1 MLAADD
7 SSVTGGPLSG
17 APPAT
22 APGGMAAKLFLISVL
37 ALYLELLLIRWIGT
51 EIRIFA
57 YLQNTVLVVCFF
69 GLGIGLFT
77 ADRAV
82 EYWKGARALL
92 LLAVLLLI
100 PVTRDALM
108 AISQTL
114 SVLGQLNIWYQ
125 VDFGGKLYNGLAV
138 LAGLVGTFALMMLIM
153 EPFVPLGRV
162 LGRLMDDHPRTIV
175 AYSVNVS
182 GSLVGIWLF
191 VFLSSQLAPPPV
203 WFGVL
208 FLLYLPF
215 LLERRAGWLAS
226 AIALLVIV
234 PVTWFSLPEGAVRTV
249 WSPYQK
255 LTIYDRELFTPVPEF
270 PGKYLI
276 TVNNVGYQAIIDL
289 RDLDGSSAKGSSA
302 NGSSANPAVGEHPYR
317 GFSQYDVPFLLHPRP
332 EDVLLVGA
340 GTGND
345 ASGALR
351 NGATRI
357 TAVEIDPVIL
367 ELGEEFHPEA
377 PYQSERVR
385 TVTDDARSFFAS
397 TTERYDVIVFGQLDS
412 HTTTAMTNARL
423 DHYVYTR
430 ESLRQAKRLLKP
442 GGIIFL
448 NFFVANRP
456 FIPDRIA
463 VILRDVFSEEPIAF
477 RLPASEV
484 GWGGATFVAGDLEA
498 VRKRIADQ
506 HRLRD
511 LIATWTSRLPLG
523 LTYTTKPTTDDWPY
537 LYLEHPRIPILF
549 VLLGGLMGL
558 LVLHAKRAF
567 KLPAVMNPA
576 RWTRENWHFAFL
588 GAGFLLLE
596 VQNISKA
603 AVVLGNTWV
612 VNAVVISG
620 ILAMVLLANLIVS
633 RWSEIPLVPVYA
645 ALIGSTLAL
654 FFVDLARFAFMPFP
668 VKAVVVGLL
677 TSVPILF
684 SGIAF
689 IKAFARVKHKDV
701 ALGANLLGAL
711 VGGVL
716 QSLSFLVGMKALLLL
731 VALFYALAFRTRY
744 RHASEQPEPGSV
756 KEELVAFE

>member
-1 MLAADD
+1 MSTDRD
-7 SSVTGGPLSG
+7 SITDGVRVTAERVSG
-17 APPAT
+17 AT
-22 APGGMAAKLFLISVL
+22 PGTTSGRMTAKLLLVSVL
-37 ALYLELLLIRWIGT
+37 ALYLELLLIRWVGT

-77 ADRAV
+77 ADRPV
-82 EYWKGARALL
+82 DYWRGARALL
-92 LLAVLLLI
+92 LIATLLLI
-100 PVTRDALM
+100 PVTRDALK

-114 SVLGQLNIWYQ
+114 SVFGQLNIWYQ
-125 VDFGGKLYNGLAV
+125 ADFGGTLRNGLAA
-138 LAGLVGTFALMMLIM
+138 LAGLIGTLALMMLII

-162 LGRLMDDHPRTIV
+162 LGRLMNDHPRTIV
-175 AYSVNVS
+175 AYSINVF

-203 WFGVL
+203 WFAVL

-215 LLERRAGWLAS
+215 LRERRVGRVAS
-226 AIALLVIV
+226 ALALLAIV
-234 PVTWFSLPEGAVRTV
+234 PVTWFSRMPEGAVRTI

-255 LTIYDRELFTPVPEF
+255 LTVYDRQVFTPHSLA
-270 PGKYLI
+270 PGIYLI
-276 TVNNVGYQAIIDL
+276 TVNNVGYQAIIDFS
-289 RDLDGSSAKGSSA
+289 DE
-302 NGSSANPAVGEHPYR
+302 GSSANPAVGEHPYL
-317 GFSQYDVPFLLHPRP
+317 GFSQYDIPFLLHHRP
-332 EDVLLVGA
+332 ENVLLVGA
-340 GTGND
+340 GAGND
-345 ASGALR
+345 VAGALR

-367 ELGEEFHPEA
+367 ELGREFHPEE
-377 PYQSERVR
+377 PYAAKAVRV
-385 TVTDDARSFFAS
+385 VTDDARSFFAT
-397 TTERYDVIVFGQLDS
+397 TTETYDVIVFGLLDS

-430 ESLRQAKRLLKP
+430 ESIRQARRLLEP

-448 NFFVANRP
+448 SFEAVKPYIA
-456 FIPDRIA
+456 DRIA
-463 VILRDVFSEEPIAF
+463 VILREEFGEEPIAF
-477 RLPASEV
+477 WLPGTEV
-484 GWGGATFVAGDLEA
+484 GWGGVMFVAGDLTA
-498 VRKRIADQ
+498 VKARIASQD
-506 HRLRD
+506 RLAD
-511 LIATWTSRLPLG
+511 LIATWTALPLD
-523 LTYTTKPTTDDWPY
+523 LPHTAKATTDDWPY
-537 LYLEHPRIPILF
+537 LYLERPRIPILF
-549 VLLGGLMGL
+549 FLLGGLMAL
-558 LVLHAKRAF
+558 LVLHAQIAF

-576 RWTRENWHFAFL
+576 RWRREHWHFAFL

-620 ILAMVLLANLIVS
+620 ILAMILLANLLVS
-633 RWSEIPLVPVYA
+633 RRPRIPLTPVYA

-668 VKAVVVGLL
+668 VKAAVVGLL

-689 IKAFARVKHKDV
+689 MKAFGRVEHKDL

-716 QSLSFLVGMKALLLL
+716 QSLSFLVGVKALLLL
-731 VALFYALAFRTRY
+731 VAFFYALAFRTRY
-744 RHASEQPEPGSV
+744 RQTA
-756 KEELVAFE
+756 EELESGVQPGGESVAFE

>member
-7 SSVTGGPLSG
+7 SSVSEQLVGTSVE
-17 APPAT
+17 AT
-22 APGGMAAKLFLISVL
+22 PGRMAAKLFLISVL

-92 LLAVLLLI
+92 LLAVLLMI
-100 PVTRDALM
+100 PVTRDALV

-175 AYSVNVS
+175 AYSVNVF
-182 GSLVGIWLF
+182 GSLIGIWLF

-226 AIALLVIV
+226 ALALLVIV

-289 RDLDGSSAKGSSA
+289 SEEGSR
-302 NGSSANPAVGEHPYR
+302 ANPAVGAHPYR

-345 ASGALR
+345 AAGALR

-367 ELGEEFHPEA
+367 EMGREFHPEA
-377 PYQSERVR
+377 PYQAERVR
-385 TVTDDARSFFAS
+385 TVTDDARSFFAR

-430 ESLRQAKRLLKP
+430 ESLLQAKRLLKP

-463 VILRDVFSEEPIAF
+463 VILRDVFGEEPIAF

-498 VRKRIADQ
+498 VRTRIADQ
-506 HRLRD
+506 DRLRN
-511 LIATWTSRLPLG
+511 LIVTWTSRLPLD
-523 LTYTTKPTTDDWPY
+523 LTYATKPTTDDWPY
-537 LYLEHPRIPILF
+537 LYLERPRIPILF

-558 LVLHAKRAF
+558 LVLHARRAF

-576 RWTRENWHFAFL
+576 RWDREHWHFAFL

-633 RWSEIPLVPVYA
+633 RRSEIPLVPVYA

-668 VKAVVVGLL
+668 VKAAVVGLL

-744 RHASEQPEPGSV
+744 RPAFEQPEPAPL
-756 KEELVAFE
+756 KEKSVAFE

>member
-1 MLAADD
+1 MPGRGAGAAAA
-7 SSVTGGPLSG
+7 STTPSQMG
-17 APPAT
+17 AR
-22 APGGMAAKLFLISVL
+22 LFLISVL

-77 ADRAV
+77 ADRDV
-82 EYWKGARALL
+82 DYWRGARALL
-92 LLAVLLLI
+92 LLAALLLI
-100 PVTRDALM
+100 PVTRNALM

-114 SVLGQLNIWYQ
+114 GVLGQLNIWFQ
-125 VDFGGKLYNGLAV
+125 VDFGGTLQNTLAV
-138 LAGLVGTFALMMLIM
+138 LAGLIGTLALMMLII

-175 AYSVNVS
+175 AYSINVF

-191 VFLSSQLAPPPV
+191 VYLSSLLTPPTV

-215 LLERRAGWLAS
+215 LLERDRRWLPS
-226 AIALLVIV
+226 LLALLAIV
-234 PVTWFSLPEGAVRTV
+234 PVAWFSRMPEGALRTV

-255 LTIYDRELFTPVPEF
+255 LTIYDRQQYTPRTDT
-270 PGKYLI
+270 PGDYLV

-289 RDLDGSSAKGSSA
+289 GESRIGSDTRI
-302 NGSSANPAVGEHPYR
+302 GEHALA
-317 GFSQYDVPFLLHPRP
+317 GVSQYDIPYLLHPNP
-332 EDVLLVGA
+332 AKVLLVGA
-340 GTGND
+340 GAGND
-345 ASGALR
+345 AAGAIR
-351 NGATRI
+351 AGAEHI
-357 TAVEIDPVIL
+357 TAVEIDPAIL
-367 ELGEEFHPEA
+367 GLGREFHPEA
-377 PYQSERVR
+377 PYRADAVRV
-385 TVTDDARSFFAS
+385 VTDDARSFFA
-397 TTERYDVIVFGQLDS
+397 TTAETYDVIVFGLLDS

-430 ESLRQAKRLLKP
+430 ESIGQARRLLDD

-448 NFFVANRP
+448 SFEAKKP
-456 FIPDRIA
+456 FIADRMA
-463 VILRDVFSEEPIAF
+463 VIVRDVFGKEPIAF
-477 RLPASEV
+477 RVPTTEV
-484 GWGGATFVAGDLEA
+484 GWGGVMFVAGDLDA
-498 VRKRIADQ
+498 VKSQISMNE
-506 HRLRD
+506 RLSG
-511 LIATWTSRLPLG
+511 LIDTWKVRLPLD
-523 LTYTTKPTTDDWPY
+523 LAYTTKPTTDDWPY
-537 LYLEHPRIPILF
+537 LYLERPRIPILF

-567 KLPAVMNPA
+567 ALPAVMNPA
-576 RWTRENWHFAFL
+576 RWTREHWHFAFL

-633 RWSEIPLVPVYA
+633 RRSEIPLVPVYA

-668 VKAVVVGLL
+668 VKAAVVGLL

-689 IKAFARVKHKDV
+689 IKAFSRVKHKDV

-744 RHASEQPEPGSV
+744 RPAVEQPEPAPM
-756 KEELVAFE
+756 KENSVAFE

>member
-1 MLAADD
+1 LLLEAGD
-7 SSVTGGPLSG
+7 SGVTERLVGTSVE
-17 APPAT
+17 AT
-22 APGGMAAKLFLISVL
+22 LGRMAARLFLISVL

-82 EYWKGARALL
+82 EPWKGARALL

-108 AISQTL
+108 EISQTL

-138 LAGLVGTFALMMLIM
+138 VAGLVGTFALMMLIM

-162 LGRLMDDHPRTIV
+162 LGRLLDDHPQTIV
-175 AYSVNVS
+175 AYSVNVF

-215 LLERRAGWLAS
+215 LLERPAGWLAS
-226 AIALLVIV
+226 AIALLIIV

-255 LTIYDRELFTPVPEF
+255 LTIYDRELYTPVPEF

-289 RDLDGSSAKGSSA
+289 GDDGSSVD
-302 NGSSANPAVGEHPYR
+302 PVVGEHPYK
-317 GFSQYDVPFLLHPRP
+317 GFSQYDLPFLLHPRP

-340 GTGND
+340 GAGND

-351 NGATRI
+351 NGAMRI

-377 PYQSERVR
+377 PYHSERVR

-430 ESLRQAKRLLKP
+430 ESLRQANRLLKP

-448 NFFVANRP
+448 NFYVANRP

-463 VILRDVFSEEPIAF
+463 VILRDVFGEEPIAF

-498 VRKRIADQ
+498 VRKSMADQ
-506 HRLRD
+506 DRLRA
-511 LIATWTSRLPLG
+511 LIATWTSKLPLG

-576 RWTRENWHFAFL
+576 RWTRENWHFGFL

-620 ILAMVLLANLIVS
+620 ILAMVLLANLLVS
-633 RWSEIPLVPVYA
+633 RRPRIPMTPVYT

-654 FFVDLARFAFMPFP
+654 FFVDLARFAFLPFP
-668 VKAVVVGLL
+668 IKAAVVGLL
-677 TSVPILF
+677 TSLPILF
-684 SGIAF
+684 SGVAF
-689 IKAFARVKHKDV
+689 MRAFARVEQKDT

-711 VGGVL
+711 VGAVL
-716 QSLSFLVGMKALLLL
+716 QSLSFLIGVKALLLL
-731 VALFYALAFRTRY
+731 VALFYGVAFRTRY
-744 RHASEQPEPGSV
+744 RQASEQPEPGSV
-756 KEELVAFE
+756 EGESVVFG

>member
-7 SSVTGGPLSG
+7 SSVTEQLVGT
-17 APPAT
+17 PAEAT
-22 APGGMAAKLFLISVL
+22 PGRMAAKLFLISVL

-92 LLAVLLLI
+92 LLAVLLMI
-100 PVTRDALM
+100 PVTRD
-108 AISQTL
+108 
-114 SVLGQLNIWYQ
+114 
-125 VDFGGKLYNGLAV
+125 DNGLAV

-175 AYSVNVS
+175 AYSVNVF
-182 GSLVGIWLF
+182 GSLIGIWLF

-226 AIALLVIV
+226 ALALLVIV

-289 RDLDGSSAKGSSA
+289 SEEGSR
-302 NGSSANPAVGEHPYR
+302 ANPAVGEHPYR
-317 GFSQYDVPFLLHPRP
+317 GFSQYDVPFLLHPRA

-367 ELGEEFHPEA
+367 EMGREFHPEA
-377 PYQSERVR
+377 PYQDERVR
-385 TVTDDARSFFAS
+385 TVTDDARSFFAR

-430 ESLRQAKRLLKP
+430 ESLLQAKRLLKP

-463 VILRDVFSEEPIAF
+463 VILRDVFGEEPIAF

-498 VRKRIADQ
+498 IRARIADQ
-506 HRLRD
+506 DQLRN
-511 LIATWTSRLPLG
+511 LIATWTSRLPLD

-537 LYLEHPRIPILF
+537 LYLERPRIPILF

-576 RWTRENWHFAFL
+576 RWTREHWHFAFL

-633 RWSEIPLVPVYA
+633 RRSEIPLVPVYA

-668 VKAVVVGLL
+668 VKAAVVGLL

-731 VALFYALAFRTRY
+731 VALFYVLAFRTRY
-744 RHASEQPEPGSV
+744 RPAVEQPEPAPL
-756 KEELVAFE
+756 KEKSVAFE

>member
-7 SSVTGGPLSG
+7 SSVTEQLVGT
-17 APPAT
+17 PAEAT
-22 APGGMAAKLFLISVL
+22 PGRMAAKLFLISVL

-92 LLAVLLLI
+92 LLAVLLMI

-175 AYSVNVS
+175 AYSVNVF
-182 GSLVGIWLF
+182 GSLIGIWLF

-226 AIALLVIV
+226 ALALLVIV

-289 RDLDGSSAKGSSA
+289 SEEGSR
-302 NGSSANPAVGEHPYR
+302 ANPAVGEHPYR
-317 GFSQYDVPFLLHPRP
+317 GFSQYDVPFLLHPRA

-367 ELGEEFHPEA
+367 EMGREFHPEA
-377 PYQSERVR
+377 PYQDERVR
-385 TVTDDARSFFAS
+385 TVTDDARSFFAR

-430 ESLRQAKRLLKP
+430 ESLLQAKRLLKP

-463 VILRDVFSEEPIAF
+463 VILRDVFGEEPIAF

-498 VRKRIADQ
+498 IRARIADQ
-506 HRLRD
+506 DQLRN
-511 LIATWTSRLPLG
+511 LIATWTSRLPLD

-537 LYLEHPRIPILF
+537 LYLERPRIPILF

-576 RWTRENWHFAFL
+576 RWTREHWHFAFL

-633 RWSEIPLVPVYA
+633 RRSEIPLVPVYA

-668 VKAVVVGLL
+668 VKAAVVGLL

-731 VALFYALAFRTRY
+731 VALFYVLAFRTRY
-744 RHASEQPEPGSV
+744 RPAVEQPEPAPL
-756 KEELVAFE
+756 KEKSVAFE

>member
-1 MLAADD
+1 MSTDRGSTTD
-7 SSVTGGPLSG
+7 GVSVTAGRVSG
-17 APPAT
+17 AT
-22 APGGMAAKLFLISVL
+22 PGTTPGRMAARLFLISVL

-125 VDFGGKLYNGLAV
+125 VDFGGRLYNGLAV

-175 AYSVNVS
+175 AYSVNVF

-191 VFLSSQLAPPPV
+191 VFLSSQLAPPSV
-203 WFGVL
+203 WFAVL

-215 LLERRAGWLAS
+215 LLKRRAGWLAS
-226 AIALLVIV
+226 ALALLAIV
-234 PVTWFSLPEGAVRTV
+234 PVTWFSLPDGAVRTV

-255 LTIYDRELFTPVPEF
+255 LTIYDRQVFTPIPQF

-289 RDLDGSSAKGSSA
+289 SD
-302 NGSSANPAVGEHPYR
+302 NGSRANPAVGEHPYR

-340 GTGND
+340 GAGND

-351 NGATRI
+351 NGARRI

-367 ELGEEFHPEA
+367 EMGEEFHPEA
-377 PYQSERVR
+377 PYQAERVR
-385 TVTDDARSFFAS
+385 AVTDDARSFFAS

-430 ESLRQAKRLLKP
+430 ESLLQAKRLLKP

-463 VILRDVFSEEPIAF
+463 VILRDVFGEEPIAF
-477 RLPASEV
+477 RMPASEV

-498 VRKRIADQ
+498 VRTRIADQ
-506 HRLRD
+506 DRLQN
-511 LIATWTSRLPLG
+511 LIATWTSRAPLD
-523 LTYTTKPTTDDWPY
+523 LTYSTKPTTDDWPY
-537 LYLEHPRIPILF
+537 LYLERPRIPILF
-549 VLLGGLMGL
+549 VLLAGLMAL

-576 RWTRENWHFAFL
+576 RWTREHWHFAFL

-633 RWSEIPLVPVYA
+633 RRSEIPLVPVYA

-668 VKAVVVGLL
+668 VKAAVIGLL

-689 IKAFARVKHKDV
+689 IKAFAHVKHKDV

-744 RHASEQPEPGSV
+744 RQTAEDPKSALLEGES
-756 KEELVAFE
+756 VAFE

>member
-1 MLAADD
+1 MSTDRGSTTD
-7 SSVTGGPLSG
+7 GVSVTAGRVSG
-17 APPAT
+17 AT
-22 APGGMAAKLFLISVL
+22 PGTTPGRMAARLFLISVL

-125 VDFGGKLYNGLAV
+125 VDFGGRLYNGLAV

-175 AYSVNVS
+175 AYSVNVF

-191 VFLSSQLAPPPV
+191 VFLSSQLAPPSV
-203 WFGVL
+203 WFAVL

-215 LLERRAGWLAS
+215 LLKRRAGWLAS
-226 AIALLVIV
+226 ALALLAIV
-234 PVTWFSLPEGAVRTV
+234 PVTWFSLPDGAVRTV

-255 LTIYDRELFTPVPEF
+255 LTIYDRQVFTPTPQF

-289 RDLDGSSAKGSSA
+289 SD
-302 NGSSANPAVGEHPYR
+302 NGSRANPAVGEHPYR
-317 GFSQYDVPFLLHPRP
+317 GFSQYDVPFQLHPRP

-340 GTGND
+340 GAGND

-351 NGATRI
+351 NGARRI

-367 ELGEEFHPEA
+367 EMGEEFHPEA
-377 PYQSERVR
+377 PYQAERVR
-385 TVTDDARSFFAS
+385 AVTDDARSFFAS

-430 ESLRQAKRLLKP
+430 ESLLQAKRLLKP

-463 VILRDVFSEEPIAF
+463 VILRDVFGEEPIAF
-477 RLPASEV
+477 RMPASEV

-498 VRKRIADQ
+498 VRTRIADQ
-506 HRLRD
+506 DRLQN
-511 LIATWTSRLPLG
+511 LIATWTSRAPLD
-523 LTYTTKPTTDDWPY
+523 LTYSTKPTTDDWPY
-537 LYLEHPRIPILF
+537 LYLERPRIPILF
-549 VLLGGLMGL
+549 VLLAGLMAL

-567 KLPAVMNPA
+567 KLPAVMSPA
-576 RWTRENWHFAFL
+576 RWTREHWHFAFL

-633 RWSEIPLVPVYA
+633 RRSEIPLVPVYA

-668 VKAVVVGLL
+668 VKAAVIGLL

-689 IKAFARVKHKDV
+689 IKAFAHVKHKDV

-744 RHASEQPEPGSV
+744 RQTAEDPKSALLEGES
-756 KEELVAFE
+756 VAFE